1 MSKSVIIRTDPISDM
16 LTRVRNAIAV
26 NKEQISLPHSK
37 SKETVAKILAD
48 CGYFA
53 EVSTNNDNNRKYLNI
68 TITSVGES
76 PKITELKRLSRPGR
90 RLYVKSDEIPT
101 VRRGRGIVI
110 VSTSKGVMT
119 GHEAKVKKVGGE
131 LICEVY

>member
-1 MSKSVIIRTDPISDM
+1 M

-26 NKEQISLPHSK
+26 NKAEVSLPHSK
-37 SKETVAKILAD
+37 NKETVAKILAD
-48 CGYFA
+48 CGYFVG
-53 EVSTNNDNNRKYLNI
+53 VSTNLDDKRKYLNI
-68 TITSVGES
+68 VITKEGES
-76 PKITELKRLSRPGR
+76 SKISEIKRLSRPGR
-90 RLYVKSDEIPT
+90 RLYVKAEEIPT

-119 GHEAKVKKVGGE
+119 GHDAKTKKIGGE